1 MCRNNCIKR
10 EIEPRSNVIPN
21 FLAGGSYAVNGI
33 EINGMRR
40 GRRGRIIT
48 RNMNRNAPR
57 VNDIREITG
66 TAESAL
72 NGNTFDQASTDVTV
86 SGAGNTN
93 EFNQP
98 RDVTVARDSQGR
110 EVVVSDVI
118 VTKVDTFD
126 VTIDRTGP
134 LPTSPTP
141 TPPPLPISNT
151 QDTGRMPSSR
161 VVANLFMLNAVE

>member
-21 FLAGGSYAVNGI
+21 FLARGSNGVNGI
-33 EINGMRR
+33 EINGLRR

-57 VNDIREITG
+57 FNDIREISGTSESTG
-66 TAESAL
+66 S
-72 NGNTFDQASTDVTV
+72 GNAFNQASGDITV
-86 SGAGNTN
+86 SA
-93 EFNQP
+93 P
-98 RDVTVARDSQGR
+98 RDVTVTRDSQGR
-110 EVVVSDVI
+110 EVVVSDII

-126 VTIDRTGP
+126 VTIDRNAP
-134 LPTSPTP
+134 LQ
-141 TPPPLPISNT
+141 TPPPPPPPVPQSNT

-161 VVANLFMLNAVE
+161 VVENLFMLNAVE